1 MEPGPRSRSRTVV
14 WLLTVTLTGAVLM
27 GLEMVAFRLYAP
39 YFGYS
44 TYVWGSMISVVMLA
58 MSCGYALGGRA
69 ADRSRDDA
77 PLYGAMLFSALYQLL
92 VIYAAGR
99 LLPALARLGEFT
111 GKKS

>member
-1 MEPGPRSRSRTVV
+1 MELGPRSRSRTVV

-58 MSCGYALGGRA
+58 MSCG
-69 ADRSRDDA
+69 
-77 PLYGAMLFSALYQLL
+77 
-92 VIYAAGR
+92 
-99 LLPALARLGEFT
+99 
-111 GKKS
+111 